1 MKEKTV
7 FTPKQIGERLR
18 ERRKE
23 LKLTLPKM
31 AERMGVN
38 KSTIIRYES
47 YGVDPKKNYLI
58 VSLAEALQ
66 TTPEYI
72 TGLSDDK
79 EYDTHTICQKML
91 DEHVRDY
98 LAVLTSS
105 SLGEPRQE
113 LITTF
118 LGELIDL
125 HAVLARHFAI
135 AMDEADRIA

>member
-47 YGVDPKKNYLI
+47 YGVDPKR
-58 VSLAEALQ
+58 
-66 TTPEYI
+66 
-72 TGLSDDK
+72 
-79 EYDTHTICQKML
+79 TI
-91 DEHVRDY
+91 
-98 LAVLTSS
+98 
-105 SLGEPRQE
+105 
-113 LITTF
+113 
-118 LGELIDL
+118 
-125 HAVLARHFAI
+125 
-135 AMDEADRIA
+135 

>member
-91 DEHVRDY
+91 DEHVRD
-98 LAVLTSS
+98 
-105 SLGEPRQE
+105 
-113 LITTF
+113 
-118 LGELIDL
+118 
-125 HAVLARHFAI
+125 
-135 AMDEADRIA
+135 